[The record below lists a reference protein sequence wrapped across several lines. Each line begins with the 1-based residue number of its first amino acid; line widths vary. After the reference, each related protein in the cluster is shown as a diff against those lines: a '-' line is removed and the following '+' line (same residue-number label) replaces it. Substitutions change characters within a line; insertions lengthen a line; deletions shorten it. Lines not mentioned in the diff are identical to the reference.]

1 MGRSMLINTISCG
14 QDYKVGFKNK
24 CARSTAVV
32 AWDGK
37 KYVSIAT
44 VTGSYKFQPVD
55 HPLHMQKN
63 AFEYGRPEFVTSY
76 TSTTRSL
83 SNAVVT
89 PDCALLGYLVPSTV

>member
-1 MGRSMLINTISCG
+1 MGRNMLINTISCG
-14 QDYKVGFKNK
+14 QENGSRAK
-24 CARSTAVV
+24 CVRSTAVV

-37 KYVSIAT
+37 KYVNIAT
-44 VTGSYKFQPVD
+44 VTGNYKFQPVD

-63 AFEYGRPEFVTSY
+63 AFEYGRPEFVISY
-76 TSTTRSL
+76 TSKTRSL